1 MTTIVTLVGAR
12 GGQGTSTVAAALA
25 LHAAQDAPTAL
36 LTHDPTAMARLLG
49 TTGTMPAPEHPFAAG
64 PQLTVAG
71 LGGPRDVVTIV
82 DAGHAAAA
90 VAARTLPEGGQRYA
104 IVRGPCYLA
113 LATLVSLPDLHPDG
127 VILVAEP
134 GRSLSASD
142 TSAILGVPV
151 IATVPVRPS
160 IARLIDAGLLAGRPS
175 EIPGLD
181 HVIHPR
187 ARGAEPAA
195 GIANGVVNRR
205 DCGQA
210 RNGTDHAATAAW
222 GHEL

>member
-1 MTTIVTLVGAR
+1 MTTTVTLVGAR

-25 LHAAQDAPTAL
+25 LYAAQDAPTTL

-49 TTGTMPAPEHPFAAG
+49 TTGALPTPEQPFAAG

-71 LGGPRDVVTIV
+71 LDGPQEAVTII
-82 DAGHAAAA
+82 DAGQAVEAAASA
-90 VAARTLPEGGQRYA
+90 TLPDGGQRYA
-104 IVRGPCYLA
+104 VVRGPCYLA
-113 LATLVSLPDLHPDG
+113 LATLVSLPDLRPDG

-181 HVIHPR
+181 RLIDPLL
-187 ARGAEPAA
+187 RGADPADDVLTR
-195 GIANGVVNRR
+195 GLNRF
-205 DCGQA
+205 DVGLA
-210 RNGTDHAATAAW
+210 KNGTDHAATTAW

>member
-1 MTTIVTLVGAR
+1 MPTTVILVGAR

-25 LHAAQDAPTAL
+25 LHAAEDGPTAL

-49 TTGTMPAPEHPFAAG
+49 TTGALPAPDHPFAAG

-71 LGGPRDVVTIV
+71 LDGQRDVVTII
-82 DAGHAAAA
+82 DAGQASVATAAG
-90 VAARTLPEGGQRYA
+90 TLSEDGRRYA
-104 IVRGPCYLA
+104 VVRGPCYLA
-113 LATLVSLPDLHPDG
+113 LATLVSLPDLRPDG

-142 TSAILGVPV
+142 TSAILGIPV
-151 IATVPVRPS
+151 VATIPVRPA

-181 HVIHPR
+181 RLIGPLV
-187 ARGAEPAA
+187 RGVEPAA
-195 GIANGVVNRR
+195 ELPDRWVNRLDR
-205 DCGQA
+205 GLG
-210 RNGTDHAATAAW
+210 RTGTDHTATATRS
-222 GHEL
+222 HEL

>member
-1 MTTIVTLVGAR
+1 MTTTVTLVGAR

-25 LHAAQDAPTAL
+25 LHAAHDAPTAL

-49 TTGTMPAPEHPFAAG
+49 TSGALPAPEHPFAAG
-64 PQLTVAG
+64 PQLTVGG
-71 LGGPRDVVTIV
+71 LDGPRDVVTII
-82 DAGHAAAA
+82 DAGQAA
-90 VAARTLPEGGQRYA
+90 VAARALPEGGRRYA
-104 IVRGPCYLA
+104 VVRGPCYLA
-113 LATLVSLPDLHPDG
+113 LATLVSLPDLRPDG

-151 IATVPVRPS
+151 VDTVPVRPS

-181 HVIHPR
+181 RLVDPLVHS
-187 ARGAEPAA
+187 AEPAA
-195 GIANGVVNRR
+195 EVHARGVRR
-205 DCGQA
+205 LDLGLA
-210 RNGTDHAATAAW
+210 RNGANHAVTAAW